1 MNNVWEWDEI
11 KRYIKQ
17 PWKIPGVIF
26 DNVRYSWQRITKGY
40 CDKDLWSI
48 DYWFMSIV
56 PDMLQQFK
64 NTKHGS
70 PGVLGEDYIDED
82 GIRCNDTCHEEWD
95 KILEEMIFL
104 FREMNEETCQKKN
117 IFEEEHRKVQNEF
130 EEKYGFFGEKLE
142 ANIEKSVGK
151 RIHFPSELS
160 EYKDIEDKYFECEKD
175 LCSYREEC
183 KDKAF
188 VLFAK
193 WFYYLWD

>member
-1 MNNVWEWDEI
+1 MNNVWEWNEI
-11 KRYIKQ
+11 KRYVKQ

-48 DYWFMSIV
+48 DYWFMSVV

-64 NTKHGS
+64 DTKQGS
-70 PGVLGEDYIDED
+70 PGVLGEDYIAED
-82 GIRCNDTCHEEWD
+82 GILCNDTCHEEWD

-117 IFEEEHRKVQNEF
+117 IFEDEHRKVQNEF

-142 ANIEKSVGK
+142 ANIEKSAGK
-151 RIHFPSELS
+151 RIHFPSELP
-160 EYKDIEDKYFECEKD
+160 EYKDIEEKYFEYKKE
-175 LCSYREEC
+175 LYNYMEEC

-188 VLFAK
+188 ELFAK
-193 WFYYLWD
+193 WFYHLWD